1 MAPVPKAPLPPA
13 TAGPART
20 PWGSITR
27 RQIVDAGT
35 TAILRDG
42 FEQMTIRSLAAEL
55 GIAPRSLY
63 HHVRD
68 NDDLL
73 DEVVDRLLVRAW
85 KPGADESDW
94 KTWVAEAADRL
105 RHFLVAQPAAL
116 HVYLSHP
123 VVSPAAMARMA
134 TMTRVLRAALGDGQA
149 AGWAYAAIHTYT
161 VGFAALEASRA
172 RQHPAGA
179 GGGRAG
185 EPEMEAT
192 RESGEP
198 VGARAPSDDSQ
209 VGAHDREMIQQLAA
223 YATPQQFAV
232 GLNLLLAGIE
242 QRQGLQPGAPDTTR
256 K

>member
-1 MAPVPKAPLPPA
+1 MAPARKVLLPLA
-13 TAGPART
+13 TASAART

-27 RQIVDAGT
+27 RQIVDAAT

-42 FEQMTIRSLAAEL
+42 YEQMTIRSLAADL
-55 GIAPRSLY
+55 GVAPMSLY

-68 NDDLL
+68 KDDLL
-73 DEVVDRLLVRAW
+73 DEVVDRLLVRGW
-85 KPGADESDW
+85 KPRADESDW
-94 KTWVAEAADRL
+94 KTWVAGAADRL

-123 VVSPAAMARMA
+123 VVSPTALARMA
-134 TMTRVLRAALGDGQA
+134 TMMRVLRAALGDEQA
-149 AGWAYAAIHTYT
+149 AGRAYAAIHTYT

-179 GGGRAG
+179 GGGRAD

-198 VGARAPSDDSQ
+198 AGARAPSDDTQ
-209 VGAHDREMIQQLAA
+209 VGAHSREMIQQLAA
-223 YATPQQFAV
+223 YATPQQFVV

-242 QRQGLQPGAPDTTR
+242 RHAGLKSGAANSSR